1 MANEETK
8 APVKAVEETKAP
20 VKAAKETK
28 APVADGITYDGTEKK
43 QGEKVVT
50 EAFGVVIE
58 TNY

>member
-1 MANEETK
+1 MANDETK
-8 APVKAVEETKAP
+8 APVTK
-20 VKAAKETK
+20 VAKETK
-28 APVADGITYDGTEKK
+28 VPVADGITYDGTEKK